1 MKPIVRAGRMKPVHS
16 DIRGPLFV
24 EAMKRQKQGI
34 DILKL
39 NTGNPATFGFGL
51 PDSIKNALMEHMQ
64 DGVGYCDFKGMP
76 QARQAIC
83 DYETSKGIKGITPD
97 DVFIGNGVSEVVS
110 FALTPLLN
118 DGDEV
123 LVPSPSYSLW
133 GNSVYLEDGKP
144 VFYTCDEQA
153 NWYPD
158 IQDIR
163 SKITD
168 KTKAIVIINPNNP
181 TGALYSKEILEEIV
195 KVAEEFGLIIF
206 SDEIYDRLVM
216 DGLKHISIASIA
228 PKNVFCVTFS
238 GLSKS
243 HMIAGFRVG
252 WMVLS
257 GNKKAAAGYIE
268 GIKMLSNMRLCS
280 NVPAQSIIQTA
291 LGGYQ
296 SVEEYLQP
304 GGRIYEQREVIYK
317 LLNDIPG
324 VSAKKPK
331 AAFYIF
337 PKLDVE
343 KFNIYDDEKFAL
355 DLLREKRIL
364 IVHGGGF
371 NWGQP
376 DHFRVVYLP
385 RIADLE
391 KATKKLGEFLDGY
404 HQK

>member
-83 DYETSKGIKGITPD
+83 DYETSKGIKGITSD

-168 KTKAIVIINPNNP
+168 KTKAIVIINPNRYGWQ
-181 TGALYSKEILEEIV
+181 TAHLSC
-195 KVAEEFGLIIF
+195 FT
-206 SDEIYDRLVM
+206 DRGCSGHYIKRSVQITLSVRIPLRM
-216 DGLKHISIASIA
+216 DGHQRSKRTDRRLQTGHHPVNISASVRQYLGTDRH
-228 PKNVFCVTFS
+228 P
-238 GLSKS
+238 
-243 HMIAGFRVG
+243 
-252 WMVLS
+252 
-257 GNKKAAAGYIE
+257 
-268 GIKMLSNMRLCS
+268 CS
-280 NVPAQSIIQTA
+280 S
-291 LGGYQ
+291 
-296 SVEEYLQP
+296 
-304 GGRIYEQREVIYK
+304 
-317 LLNDIPG
+317 
-324 VSAKKPK
+324 
-331 AAFYIF
+331 
-337 PKLDVE
+337 
-343 KFNIYDDEKFAL
+343 
-355 DLLREKRIL
+355 
-364 IVHGGGF
+364 
-371 NWGQP
+371 
-376 DHFRVVYLP
+376 
-385 RIADLE
+385 
-391 KATKKLGEFLDGY
+391 
-404 HQK
+404 

>member
-181 TGALYSKEILEEIV
+181 TGALYPKEVLQQIV
-195 KVAEEFGLIIF
+195 DLAREHQLIIF

-216 DGLKHISIASIA
+216 DGLEHVSIASLA
-228 PKNVFCVTFS
+228 PDLFCVTFS

-243 HMIAGFRVG
+243 HMIAGFRIG
-252 WMVLS
+252 WMILS
-257 GNKKAAAGYIE
+257 GNKAIAKDYIE
-268 GIKMLSNMRLCS
+268 GLKMLSNMRLCS
-280 NVPAQSIIQTA
+280 NVPAQSVVQTA
-291 LGGYQ
+291 LGGHQ
-296 SVEEYLQP
+296 SVNDYIVP
-304 GGRIYEQREVIYK
+304 GGRIYEQREYVYK
-317 LLNDIPG
+317 AFCDIPG
-324 VSAKKPK
+324 ITAVKPK
-331 AAFYIF
+331 AAFYMF
-337 PKLDVE
+337 PKIDTK
-343 KFNIYDDEKFAL
+343 KFNITNDEKFAL
-355 DLLREKRIL
+355 DLLRDKKLL

-385 RIADLE
+385 RIEVLKDAVGKITD
-391 KATKKLGEFLDGY
+391 FLSYY
-404 HQK
+404 HQ

>member
-1 MKPIVRAGRMKPVHS
+1 MKPIVRAERMKPVHS

-158 IQDIR
+158 IRISVPRSQIR
-163 SKITD
+163 QKQSLSSIRT
-168 KTKAIVIINPNNP
+168 TRPV
-181 TGALYSKEILEEIV
+181 
-195 KVAEEFGLIIF
+195 F
-206 SDEIYDRLVM
+206 SIRRKSFSRSSRLQE
-216 DGLKHISIASIA
+216 
-228 PKNVFCVTFS
+228 N
-238 GLSKS
+238 
-243 HMIAGFRVG
+243 
-252 WMVLS
+252 
-257 GNKKAAAGYIE
+257 
-268 GIKMLSNMRLCS
+268 
-280 NVPAQSIIQTA
+280 
-291 LGGYQ
+291 
-296 SVEEYLQP
+296 
-304 GGRIYEQREVIYK
+304 
-317 LLNDIPG
+317 
-324 VSAKKPK
+324 SA
-331 AAFYIF
+331 F
-337 PKLDVE
+337 
-343 KFNIYDDEKFAL
+343 
-355 DLLREKRIL
+355 
-364 IVHGGGF
+364 
-371 NWGQP
+371 
-376 DHFRVVYLP
+376 
-385 RIADLE
+385 
-391 KATKKLGEFLDGY
+391 
-404 HQK
+404 

>member
-144 VFYTCDEQA
+144 VFYTCDEKA

-181 TGALYSKEILEEIV
+181 TGALYPKEILEQIV
-195 KVAEEFGLIIF
+195 ELAREHQLMIF

-216 DGLKHISIASIA
+216 DGEKHISIASLA
-228 PKNVFCVTFS
+228 PDLFCITFS

-243 HMIAGFRVG
+243 HMIAGFRIG
-252 WMVLS
+252 WMILS
-257 GNKKAAAGYIE
+257 GRKDIAKDYIE
-268 GIKMLSNMRLCS
+268 GLNMLSNMRLCS
-280 NVPAQSIIQTA
+280 NVPAQSIVQTA

-296 SVEEYLQP
+296 SVETYIQP
-304 GGRIYEQREVIYK
+304 GGRIFEQRDFIYK
-317 LLNDIPG
+317 ALNDIPG
-324 VSAKKPK
+324 VSAVKPK

-337 PKLDVE
+337 PKLDIK
-343 KFNIYDDEKFAL
+343 KFNILNDEKFAI
-355 DLLREKRIL
+355 DFLREKKVL
-364 IVHGGGF
+364 IVPGSGF
-371 NWGQP
+371 NWESP
-376 DHFRVVYLP
+376 NHFRVVYLP
-385 RIADLE
+385 QLSVLE
-391 KATKKLGEFLDGY
+391 KSMEGLKDFLSHY
-404 HQK
+404 RQ

>member
-1 MKPIVRAGRMKPVHS
+1 MKPILRAERMKPVHS

-34 DILKL
+34 DVLKL

-83 DYETSKGIKGITPD
+83 DYETSKGITGITPD

-144 VFYTCDEQA
+144 VFYTCDEKA

-181 TGALYSKEILEEIV
+181 TGVLYPKEILLEIIQ
-195 KVAEEFGLIIF
+195 VAREFGLLIF
-206 SDEIYDRLVM
+206 ADEIYDRLVM
-216 DGLKHISIASIA
+216 DGKQHISLASLTEDVPVITVQITL
-228 PKNVFCVTFS
+228 PVRIPLRMD
-238 GLSKS
+238 GHQRSK
-243 HMIAGFRVG
+243 RTDR
-252 WMVLS
+252 
-257 GNKKAAAGYIE
+257 
-268 GIKMLSNMRLCS
+268 RLQTGHHPVNISASVCQYHGTDRHPCS
-280 NVPAQSIIQTA
+280 S
-291 LGGYQ
+291 
-296 SVEEYLQP
+296 
-304 GGRIYEQREVIYK
+304 
-317 LLNDIPG
+317 
-324 VSAKKPK
+324 
-331 AAFYIF
+331 
-337 PKLDVE
+337 
-343 KFNIYDDEKFAL
+343 
-355 DLLREKRIL
+355 
-364 IVHGGGF
+364 
-371 NWGQP
+371 
-376 DHFRVVYLP
+376 
-385 RIADLE
+385 
-391 KATKKLGEFLDGY
+391 
-404 HQK
+404 

>member
-1 MKPIVRAGRMKPVHS
+1 MKPIVRAERMKPVHS

-144 VFYTCDEQA
+144 VFYTCDEKA
-153 NWYPD
+153 SWYPD

-181 TGALYSKEILEEIV
+181 TGVLYPKEILLEIIQ
-195 KVAEEFGLIIF
+195 VAREFGLLIF
-206 SDEIYDRLVM
+206 ADEIYDRLVM
-216 DGLKHISIASIA
+216 DGKQHISLASLTEDVPVITL
-228 PKNVFCVTFS
+228 N

-243 HMIAGFRVG
+243 HCLCGYRADG
-252 WMVLS
+252 WSSV
-257 GNKKAAAGYIE
+257 
-268 GIKMLSNMRLCS
+268 
-280 NVPAQSIIQTA
+280 AQ
-291 LGGYQ
+291 
-296 SVEEYLQP
+296 E
-304 GGRIYEQREVIYK
+304 
-317 LLNDIPG
+317 N
-324 VSAKKPK
+324 
-331 AAFYIF
+331 
-337 PKLDVE
+337 
-343 KFNIYDDEKFAL
+343 
-355 DLLREKRIL
+355 
-364 IVHGGGF
+364 
-371 NWGQP
+371 
-376 DHFRVVYLP
+376 
-385 RIADLE
+385 
-391 KATKKLGEFLDGY
+391 
-404 HQK
+404 

>member
-181 TGALYSKEILEEIV
+181 TGTYVPIGELEAFADTLPEDV
-195 KVAEEFGLIIF
+195 L
-206 SDEIYDRLVM
+206 LVM
-216 DGLKHISIASIA
+216 DEAYMEFATEPDCCSMVDYMKAHPEKPIL
-228 PKNVFCVTFS
+228 VLRTFS
-238 GLSKS
+238 KYYAMAGL
-243 HMIAGFRVG
+243 RVG
-252 WMVLS
+252 YALGSEELIGIMRKCSASWNLNVCAQ
-257 GNKKAAAGYIE
+257 KAAE
-268 GIKMLSNMRLCS
+268 
-280 NVPAQSIIQTA
+280 
-291 LGGYQ
+291 
-296 SVEEYLQP
+296 
-304 GGRIYEQREVIYK
+304 
-317 LLNDIPG
+317 
-324 VSAKKPK
+324 
-331 AAFYIF
+331 
-337 PKLDVE
+337 
-343 KFNIYDDEKFAL
+343 
-355 DLLREKRIL
+355 
-364 IVHGGGF
+364 
-371 NWGQP
+371 
-376 DHFRVVYLP
+376 
-385 RIADLE
+385 
-391 KATKKLGEFLDGY
+391 
-404 HQK
+404 

>member
-181 TGALYSKEILEEIV
+181 TGVLYPKELLLEIIQIARES
-195 KVAEEFGLIIF
+195 GLLIF
-206 SDEIYDRLVM
+206 ADEIYRYGWQTAHLSCFTDRGCSGHYVKRSVQITLSVRIPLRM
-216 DGLKHISIASIA
+216 DGHQRSKRTDRRLQTGHHPVNISASVRQYHGTDRH
-228 PKNVFCVTFS
+228 P
-238 GLSKS
+238 
-243 HMIAGFRVG
+243 
-252 WMVLS
+252 
-257 GNKKAAAGYIE
+257 
-268 GIKMLSNMRLCS
+268 CS
-280 NVPAQSIIQTA
+280 S
-291 LGGYQ
+291 
-296 SVEEYLQP
+296 
-304 GGRIYEQREVIYK
+304 
-317 LLNDIPG
+317 
-324 VSAKKPK
+324 
-331 AAFYIF
+331 
-337 PKLDVE
+337 
-343 KFNIYDDEKFAL
+343 
-355 DLLREKRIL
+355 
-364 IVHGGGF
+364 
-371 NWGQP
+371 
-376 DHFRVVYLP
+376 
-385 RIADLE
+385 
-391 KATKKLGEFLDGY
+391 
-404 HQK
+404 

>member
-1 MKPIVRAGRMKPVHS
+1 MKPIVRAERMKPVHS

-181 TGALYSKEILEEIV
+181 TGVLYPKEILLEIIQ
-195 KVAEEFGLIIF
+195 VAREFGLLIF
-206 SDEIYDRLVM
+206 ADEIYDRLVM
-216 DGLKHISIASIA
+216 DGKHLSCFTDRGCSGHYIKRSVQITLSVRIPLRMDGHQRSKRTDRRLQTGHHPVNISASVRQYHGTDRH
-228 PKNVFCVTFS
+228 P
-238 GLSKS
+238 
-243 HMIAGFRVG
+243 
-252 WMVLS
+252 
-257 GNKKAAAGYIE
+257 
-268 GIKMLSNMRLCS
+268 CS
-280 NVPAQSIIQTA
+280 S
-291 LGGYQ
+291 
-296 SVEEYLQP
+296 
-304 GGRIYEQREVIYK
+304 
-317 LLNDIPG
+317 
-324 VSAKKPK
+324 
-331 AAFYIF
+331 
-337 PKLDVE
+337 
-343 KFNIYDDEKFAL
+343 
-355 DLLREKRIL
+355 
-364 IVHGGGF
+364 
-371 NWGQP
+371 
-376 DHFRVVYLP
+376 
-385 RIADLE
+385 
-391 KATKKLGEFLDGY
+391 
-404 HQK
+404 

>member
-64 DGVGYCDFKGMP
+64 DSVGYCDFKGMP

-133 GNSVYLEDGKP
+133 CNSVYLEDGKP
-144 VFYTCDEQA
+144 VFYTCDEKA

-158 IQDIR
+158 IKDIR
-163 SKITD
+163 SKISD

-181 TGALYSKEILEEIV
+181 TGVLYPKELLLEIIQIARES
-195 KVAEEFGLIIF
+195 GLLIF
-206 SDEIYDRLVM
+206 ADEIYDRLVM
-216 DGLKHISIASIA
+216 DGKQHISLASLTEDVPVITL
-228 PKNVFCVTFS
+228 N

-243 HMIAGFRVG
+243 HCLCGYRCG
-252 WMVLS
+252 WMVIS
-257 GNKKAAAGYIE
+257 GP
-268 GIKMLSNMRLCS
+268 RLQTGHHPVNISASVRQYLGTDRHPCS
-280 NVPAQSIIQTA
+280 S
-291 LGGYQ
+291 
-296 SVEEYLQP
+296 
-304 GGRIYEQREVIYK
+304 
-317 LLNDIPG
+317 
-324 VSAKKPK
+324 
-331 AAFYIF
+331 
-337 PKLDVE
+337 
-343 KFNIYDDEKFAL
+343 
-355 DLLREKRIL
+355 
-364 IVHGGGF
+364 
-371 NWGQP
+371 
-376 DHFRVVYLP
+376 
-385 RIADLE
+385 
-391 KATKKLGEFLDGY
+391 
-404 HQK
+404 